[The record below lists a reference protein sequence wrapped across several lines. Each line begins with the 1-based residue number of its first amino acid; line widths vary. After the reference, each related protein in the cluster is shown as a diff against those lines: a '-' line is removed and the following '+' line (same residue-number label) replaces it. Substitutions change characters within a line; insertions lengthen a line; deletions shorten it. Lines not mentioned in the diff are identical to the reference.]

1 MKYYVIQSSNENVSV
16 VSEWTD
22 LDKAKVAYHDRCKVL
37 WNEQDVITG
46 VVMIIDSAL
55 NTVSGYREFIS
66 HPEETIIPSEEATVD
81 DVEK

>member
-1 MKYYVIQSSNENVSV
+1 
-16 VSEWTD
+16 
-22 LDKAKVAYHDRCKVL
+22 VL